1 MKAMITAAVL
11 CGALALYS
19 CSGSGSNSATSD
31 SQAPISNSDAGS
43 AGTSA
48 PSASSTSSA
57 SGSGIDVTAPSNSK
71 GVGKFTNVTV
81 GPLNATLAA
90 QGKQLFETKC
100 TACHKPTDERLVGP
114 GLKGITKIRT
124 PEWIMNMMTNPT
136 VMTHQDPVAE
146 ALLAQYQTQMTFQD
160 VSDKDARAIYEFLRQ
175 NDAQ

>member
-1 MKAMITAAVL
+1 MKAMITAVVL

-31 SQAPISNSDAGS
+31 SQAPISNSDEGS
-43 AGTSA
+43 ASA
-48 PSASSTSSA
+48 SASAASSTS

-71 GVGKFTNVTV
+71 GVGKFTNVTI
-81 GPLNATLAA
+81 GPLNAALAA

-114 GLKGITKIRT
+114 GLKGVTKIRT
-124 PEWIMNMMTNPT
+124 PEWIMNMMTNPS
-136 VMTHQDPVAE
+136 VMTQQDPVAK

>member
-1 MKAMITAAVL
+1 V
-11 CGALALYS
+11 
-19 CSGSGSNSATSD
+19 N
-31 SQAPISNSDAGS
+31 
-43 AGTSA
+43 A
-48 PSASSTSSA
+48 PST
-57 SGSGIDVTAPSNSK
+57 SK
-71 GVGKFTNVTV
+71 GVGKFTHVTI
-81 GPLNATLAA
+81 GALDPKLAD

-136 VMTHQDPVAE
+136 GMTHQDPVAE
-146 ALLAQYQTQMTFQD
+146 ALLAQYQTQMTYQD

>member
-19 CSGSGSNSATSD
+19 CSGSSSNSATSD
-31 SQAPISNSDAGS
+31 SQAPISNSDAGTAS
-43 AGTSA
+43 TTASSD
-48 PSASSTSSA
+48 SASTS

-71 GVGKFTNVTV
+71 GVGKFTNVTI
-81 GPLNATLAA
+81 GPLNAALAA

-114 GLKGITKIRT
+114 GLKGVTKIRT